1 MNNVY
6 KLPSDK
12 HRYDEASRW
21 ISKLDKG
28 LSKAEEKTLQ
38 CWLSE
43 EEENRELFLKMAEVW
58 DKSYVLSRLADLF
71 PKPVSHRWEPRWNF
85 SAIASMVAMLVISV
99 FLGVTNFISVGDTSE
114 TVELNVQGL
123 YQTAI
128 GESSSVTLPDG
139 SQMLLNTGT
148 SIRVNYTSKQRFFI
162 LERGEVN
169 IDVAHDEQRPLTV
182 LAGEQLIQAVGTAFN
197 IELHTDQL
205 VELVVTE
212 GSVLVGMNAEKI
224 ADDQANLNLIQLP
237 LYAST
242 VSEGQQLL
250 LGTDNSEIVPIEPE
264 EIAVKLS
271 WRDGNLIFRG
281 ESLEEAVAEISR
293 YTSAKFVFM
302 DDSLRGIQVIGLFK
316 AGDVNGLLET
326 LKDNF
331 NISYQRLEAKVLLG
345 GGS

>member
-28 LSKAEEKTLQ
+28 LSKAEKKTLQ
-38 CWLSE
+38 RWLSE

-71 PKPVSHRWEPRWNF
+71 PKPVSHRCDF
-85 SAIASMVAMLVISV
+85 SAIASMVAILVISV
-99 FLGVTNFISVGDTSE
+99 FFGVTNFISVDDTSE
-114 TVELNVQGL
+114 TVGLNVQGL

-128 GESSSVTLPDG
+128 GESSSVTLLDG

-148 SIRVNYTSKQRFFI
+148 SIRVHYTSKQRFFI

-182 LAGEQLIQAVGTAFN
+182 LAGEQLIRAVGTAFN
-197 IELHTDQL
+197 IELHTDQR

-224 ADDQANLNLIQLP
+224 ADDQTNLNLIQLP

-281 ESLEEAVAEISR
+281 ESLEEAVTEISR

-302 DDSLRGIQVIGLFK
+302 DDSLRDIQVIGLFK

-345 GGS
+345 GDS